1 MQILLFHGHS
11 GPAQCLAHRSFGS
24 ARSLAMSAIDMPSIW
39 RRRNIICCAGG
50 SVPTMAIMRSIRSMS
65 AEALLR
71 SGTSVVSMLSV

>member
-24 ARSLAMSAIDMPSIW
+24 ARKPCSAIDMPSIW